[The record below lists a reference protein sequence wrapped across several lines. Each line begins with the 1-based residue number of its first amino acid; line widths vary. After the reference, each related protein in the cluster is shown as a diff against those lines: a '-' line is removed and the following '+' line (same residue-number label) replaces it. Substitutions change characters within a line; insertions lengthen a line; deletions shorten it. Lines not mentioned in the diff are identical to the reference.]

1 MTTIATPAVGAD
13 LIAKIIALAGA
24 DFPTG
29 RVFADGEDPVGALA
43 TDGEVTWVKFVA
55 EVVDDYDANGSI
67 RAHTFQIK
75 RRCSKPNDPKA
86 AKAFAA
92 MTRLYDA
99 LNKTRA
105 WTGASAAV
113 YLDLFART
121 FPTILEERYV
131 VMDVVVEFDTLST

>member
-1 MTTIATPAVGAD
+1 MTTNATPPVGAD
-13 LIAKIIALAGA
+13 LIAKIIAVDGA
-24 DFPTG
+24 DFPIG
-29 RVFADGEDPVGALA
+29 KVFADGEDPVGALA
-43 TDGEVTWVKFVA
+43 ADGEVTWVKFVA
-55 EVVDDYDANGSI
+55 EVADDYDANGAI

-75 RRCSKPNDPKA
+75 RRCSKANDAKA

-99 LNKTRA
+99 LGKTRA

-113 YLDLFART
+113 YLDLYART